1 MRRRPTG
8 VEDLTGISVEGLN
21 NRILSPKEK
30 KSQEEDLFMTS
41 LRCSTSRGQKSMPA
55 PSAPRRRGQG
65 RGGAGPG
72 GGSRSR
78 GSGMGPRMPPPRA
91 QAEAPAGEAGAAAGP
106 AAGAGCPV
114 PLPTKGPQAAP
125 GWVRAAV
132 AAAPWRG
139 GLEPAGEQDVELS
152 AAEVTGAIPADLVG
166 QVRAPPPGGRAAVFS
181 SPAARLTRPPRPA
194 PRSARRRR
202 PSGAAPGGC
211 GSGPTGTRTGS
222 TGTA

>member
-91 QAEAPAGEAGAAAGP
+91 QAW
-106 AAGAGCPV
+106 C
-114 PLPTKGPQAAP
+114 
-125 GWVRAAV
+125 
-132 AAAPWRG
+132 
-139 GLEPAGEQDVELS
+139 
-152 AAEVTGAIPADLVG
+152 
-166 QVRAPPPGGRAAVFS
+166 
-181 SPAARLTRPPRPA
+181 
-194 PRSARRRR
+194 
-202 PSGAAPGGC
+202 
-211 GSGPTGTRTGS
+211 
-222 TGTA
+222 